1 MLQVELEWFLQYAL
15 PGLRAGLDCDKILQ
29 ILERDPDAVKD
40 DQWAMFSAYPMFAA
54 EEGENDAF
62 KPLILARRDGTKL
75 AVHPDDDAYQKAQN
89 NLLNKFFAEPDTRI
103 KVMHIND
110 FLINSSS
117 GLDPRVEAAMTG
129 LQQSASGSGAHGSDI
144 LVSDGED
151 DYGVQTTPKAKD
163 KGKAKGQG

>member
-129 LQQSASGSGAHGSDI
+129 LQQQLFLGMAALFEGIAADLAEKDI
-144 LVSDGED
+144 EVIADPPILAEE
-151 DYGVQTTPKAKD
+151 
-163 KGKAKGQG
+163 